1 MRLTS
6 YNIAVVALKA
16 ECCASAYV
24 ERMWGYIEEGD
35 TEKEQ
40 CAYEKALQ
48 LSFLVD
54 TLKRWMPII
63 TSGYTRSATFTI
75 DSGTYPIPFIGGQVI
90 VEGVAVSKPSFA
102 VLSGGSEEV
111 FNGFKESV
119 NCFLPT
125 SDDIIH
131 VKASMSDGDVV
142 LDFTYDSTL
151 QPLNSILAEGL
162 DAPGVSVS
170 ADVTDEVAFA
180 GAVPNC
186 LTDEEILSV
195 VEKIQ
200 KLCTCGC

>member
-54 TLKRWMPII
+54 TLKRWRPTIKKA
-63 TSGYTRSATFTI
+63 GRSTLIGEIA
-75 DSGTYPIPFIGGQVI
+75 SGTFPIPYLYAGTSTDSLPTSNPFM
-90 VEGVAVSKPSFA
+90 
-102 VLSGGSEEV
+102 VLSGGNPEVVTALLNAIDCFISPNDDLVQTISTRRLGPEKIEVVRDFADGVDFLISE
-111 FNGFKESV
+111 FPS
-119 NCFLPT
+119 
-125 SDDIIH
+125 
-131 VKASMSDGDVV
+131 
-142 LDFTYDSTL
+142 
-151 QPLNSILAEGL
+151 
-162 DAPGVSVS
+162 
-170 ADVTDEVAFA
+170 DVTWTITGDGENVTNT
-180 GAVPNC
+180 PYC
-186 LTDEEILSV
+186 LTDEEVLSV

-200 KLCTCGC
+200 QICTCGC